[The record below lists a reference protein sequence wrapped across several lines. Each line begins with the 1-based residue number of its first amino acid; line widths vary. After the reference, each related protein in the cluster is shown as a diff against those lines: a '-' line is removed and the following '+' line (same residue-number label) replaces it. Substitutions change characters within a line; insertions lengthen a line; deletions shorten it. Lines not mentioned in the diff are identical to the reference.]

1 MENEVKNIKKT
12 KKVNGKELA
21 WYIGASIF
29 ILGGLTFLVF
39 SIIGYTLNVKP
50 SENWVKI
57 SESTAWRS
65 WSNMGWMEWG
75 LILFGFGM
83 IILIATLAY
92 NAKKTDKEVDK
103 ANRRKQRL
111 ASLEEMDK
119 VEEKPSVE
127 IIESNEG
134 TTK

>member
-103 ANRRKQRL
+103 ANR
-111 ASLEEMDK
+111 
-119 VEEKPSVE
+119 
-127 IIESNEG
+127 
-134 TTK
+134 